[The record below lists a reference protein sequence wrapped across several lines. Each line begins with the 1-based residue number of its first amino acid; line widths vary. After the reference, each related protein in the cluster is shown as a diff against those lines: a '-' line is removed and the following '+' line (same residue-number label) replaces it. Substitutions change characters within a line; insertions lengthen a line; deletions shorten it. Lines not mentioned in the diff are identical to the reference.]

1 MTKSKSDATI
11 ADTDNVKAQYRD
23 SSKLERRASIHKFG
37 TAPIGWFDWVAEQAQ
52 LADGAE
58 ILEVGCGPG
67 WLWGAPAFP
76 SNLALTLTDLSEGM
90 ASEAL
95 ARVRA
100 LGRYRS
106 VEGQAADV
114 AALPFADDS
123 FDAVLACHMMYHVP
137 DPGAALDEM
146 IRVLRPGGALIIT
159 TNGEDNMGE
168 MYRLAHAAWDAPE
181 VDPAGI
187 SFGIEAAIEAFE
199 ARLQSVS
206 VSTYRDIL
214 KVTDGEAIVG
224 ALTSYPPGENAS
236 EAQLQSLRSM
246 IARTMEA
253 HSGVFPINKRQ
264 GLVRGLKG

>member
-1 MTKSKSDATI
+1 MTKPESDGAI
-11 ADTDNVKAQYRD
+11 ADTDNVKAQYQD
-23 SSKLERRASIHKFG
+23 SSKLERRAAIHKYG
-37 TAPIGWFDWVAEQAQ
+37 TAPIGWFDWVAEQAR

-76 SNLALTLTDLSEGM
+76 SSLALTLTDLSEGM

-106 VEGQAADV
+106 FEGQAADV
-114 AALPFADDS
+114 VALPFADSS

-137 DPGAALDEM
+137 NAGRALDEM
-146 IRVLRPGGALIIT
+146 IRVLRPGGALIVT
-159 TNGEDNMGE
+159 TNGEDNMGA
-168 MYRLAHAAWDAPE
+168 MYKLARAAWNAPE
-181 VDPAGI
+181 VDPSGI
-187 SFGIEAAIEAFE
+187 SFGLDAAVAALET
-199 ARLQSVS
+199 RLQSVS
-206 VSTYRDIL
+206 VATYRDIL

-236 EAQLQSLRSM
+236 ETQLQTLRSL
-246 IARTMEA
+246 IAKTMAE
-253 HSGVFPINKRQ
+253 HGGMFPMNKRQ
-264 GLVRGLKG
+264 GLVRGLKA